1 MPRRSPSQRV
11 LRCLGRINALLAE
24 HFPAAA
30 DNPREL
36 PDDPVVCK
44 GPGKR

>member
-1 MPRRSPSQRV
+1 V
-11 LRCLGRINALLAE
+11 LACLARINELLAR

-36 PDDPVVCK
+36 PDDPVVL
-44 GPGKR
+44 